1 MNTEIHLNEPFG
13 YDIYQ
18 TVIKYGLSNNLEI
31 GSWDGEGST
40 RCFVEAMKML
50 ASPKELNCIEIV
62 KDKFDILSERYIS
75 YDFVKCHNC
84 SSISYEDLI
93 YRDFEQVWNSE
104 YNNIRIRG
112 LYPKELVNQWFDR
125 DLETIKTSNSFDYK
139 KYDFFD
145 GVLIDGSEFTGYSEF
160 KLLKDK
166 TKVFFLDDVHSVFK
180 CYQIYDE
187 LMRDDTW
194 TLVTENPYNRNGYA
208 IFSKNSL

>member
-104 YNNIRIRG
+104 YNNIRIKG

-145 GVLIDGSEFTGYSEF
+145 GVLIDG
-160 KLLKDK
+160 
-166 TKVFFLDDVHSVFK
+166 
-180 CYQIYDE
+180 
-187 LMRDDTW
+187 
-194 TLVTENPYNRNGYA
+194 
-208 IFSKNSL
+208 

>member
-18 TVIKYGLSNNLEI
+18 TVIKYSLSNNLEI

-50 ASPKELNCIEIV
+50 SDPKTLHCIEIV
-62 KDKFDILSERYIS
+62 KDKFDILQDRYSS

-84 SSISYEDLI
+84 SSISYDDLVYTKFED
-93 YRDFEQVWNSE
+93 VWNSE
-104 YNNIRIRG
+104 FNNIRIG
-112 LYPKELVNQWFDR
+112 NLYPKSLVQQWFDR
-125 DLETIKTSNSFDYK
+125 DIDTIKNSKSFDYSQHEH
-139 KYDFFD
+139 FD

-180 CYQIYDE
+180 CFQVYKE
-187 LMRDDTW
+187 LSEDDNW
-194 TLVTENPYNRNGYA
+194 KLLSENPHNRNGYA
-208 IFSKNSL
+208 IFIRQ